1 MGFIFSF
8 CLVATLLL
16 CHYLFLVVRI
26 RYWRLNINDVRDAKY
41 PIDKANN
48 WEIKCMQGEYQHFGV
63 FWFKYGTPF
72 DKEPIYGICFYYNE
86 IPQDKVQTLIEF
98 LQNKYGGTVLSRQS
112 RVFLQGSKEFAD
124 PVEIANLA
132 NEISVKFNGPVEI
145 TIEFEK
151 VTSEEQ
157 EQNSYNLPSNK
168 SLPIVGPD

>member
-1 MGFIFSF
+1 MHARR
-8 CLVATLLL
+8 V
-16 CHYLFLVVRI
+16 
-26 RYWRLNINDVRDAKY
+26 
-41 PIDKANN
+41 P
-48 WEIKCMQGEYQHFGV
+48 V

-145 TIEFEK
+145 KIELEK